1 MNSSHPIKRVTCRVA
16 IVATATLCAGW
27 SASALSATTTE
38 IECDSLKNLKSLEI
52 PVEALSVRHV
62 DHVSIGPD
70 PSGIELLDAQDAS
83 SETAAPFLYLTPRVA
98 TLLRDIFDATREI
111 RDQEGIR
118 EISSS
123 PIAEFD
129 RVYEILEFL
138 DAADPGA
145 AANGEIDLP
154 LFQQRMFRTYI

>member
-1 MNSSHPIKRVTCRVA
+1 MVA

-38 IECDSLKNLKSLEI
+38 IECDSVIRDLKRLEVS
-52 PVEALSVRHV
+52 VEALSVRRV

-70 PSGIELLDAQDAS
+70 PSGIELLHVQDAS
-83 SETAAPFLYLTPRVA
+83 SETVAPFLYLTPRVA

-111 RDQEGIR
+111 RDQDGFR

-123 PIAEFD
+123 PIAEYD
-129 RVYEILEFL
+129 RVSEILEIL
-138 DAADPGA
+138 DDADPA
-145 AANGEIDLP
+145 APANDEIDLP
-154 LFQQRMFRTYI
+154 LFQQRMFRTDI